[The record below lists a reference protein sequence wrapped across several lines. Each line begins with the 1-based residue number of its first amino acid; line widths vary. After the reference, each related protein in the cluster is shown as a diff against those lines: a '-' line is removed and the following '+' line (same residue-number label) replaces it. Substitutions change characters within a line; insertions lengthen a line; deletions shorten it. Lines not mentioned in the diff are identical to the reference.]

1 MKLFQD
7 LNRYVTQNATVSLAG
22 NNPVNVAECS
32 NTIFQGL
39 LALHVL
45 RQEPESHHV
54 IREYAENTLQIAN
67 STGLYEFLHVMHT
80 EVLRE
85 HARDEKSYFT
95 KSEIDQQ
102 IRVTHEFLHACSEV
116 TYPQSMQNQRLLQ
129 LESSYKITSTADK
142 KLRRDVANWQKL
154 DADTR
159 WSVCQKLWENIHRTQ
174 GLRDLRNC
182 LRRYVQEQKWP
193 APVTGEKPPVSAANR
208 MQLLT
213 RLPVVKENLEASQGV
228 KDLEHALTKTQDH
241 SYENIDKIMRG
252 ICQKLSI
259 SPHQLHKEFVSQ
271 HQMTPDDWV
280 RQSNVRG
287 FREETNIPE
296 AIKGWKHAQS
306 DLAKWRAGKKSASQP
321 VKLVSV
327 KKDGNE
333 SKMHDAVKTFDTQDQ
348 ALEYHKRLIGLNPG
362 RNIKHNLYVDGQLVQ
377 LLDATHLKEVR
388 HQIGAAAEKALK
400 KASDNGNSQ
409 ARAIEKWKQLDAR
422 EKEIQA
428 RSDANTGKYAK
439 TLDNITRQKT
449 QVAKNGNLNAFGKPV
464 SESASAGGTS
474 AGAIASM
481 ANPQGQVNRRP
492 SLFGYVPEDAP
503 APKRKN
509 IFQVGDQVISRWGD
523 RKDQKPHTI
532 TKIDGDFIHTDEQ
545 SFFNPENSLFHHENF
560 VLYKR
565 RQDV

>member
-95 KSEIDQQ
+95 KSEVDQQ
-102 IRVTHEFLHACSEV
+102 IRVTHEFLHACSEM
-116 TYPQSMQNQRLLQ
+116 TYPHALQNQRLLQ
-129 LESSYKITSTADK
+129 LESSYKITSTVDK
-142 KLRRDVANWQKL
+142 KLRRDVANWKQL

-159 WSVCQKLWENIHRTQ
+159 WAVCQKLWENIHRTQ
-174 GLRDLRNC
+174 GLRDIRNC

-228 KDLEHALTKTQDH
+228 KDLEDALTKTQDH
-241 SYENIDKIMRG
+241 SYEHIDGIMKKISAKLG
-252 ICQKLSI
+252 IT
-259 SPHQLHKEFVSQ
+259 PHALHLEFKKQ
-271 HQMTPDDWV
+271 HSMTPDDWV

-287 FREETNIPE
+287 LRENDIAEVSYKTGI
-296 AIKGWKHAQS
+296 A
-306 DLAKWRAGKKSASQP
+306 ASQALSSTGHITP
-321 VKLVSV
+321 
-327 KKDGNE
+327 
-333 SKMHDAVKTFDTQDQ
+333 AQQ
-348 ALEYHKRLIGLNPG
+348 AKY
-362 RNIKHNLYVDGQLVQ
+362 IKQYQEIVG
-377 LLDATHLKEVR
+377 K
-388 HQIGAAAEKALK
+388 I
-400 KASDNGNSQ
+400 
-409 ARAIEKWKQLDAR
+409 
-422 EKEIQA
+422 KEIEA
-428 RSDANTGKYAK
+428 KPDAHTGKYAK
-439 TLDNITRQKT
+439 QLMNLSRQKT
-449 QVAKNGNLNAFGKPV
+449 KVAKQGHLDAFGKPLK
-464 SESASAGGTS
+464 ESASGGGTS
-474 AGAIASM
+474 AGAIASV
-481 ANPQGQVNRRP
+481 ANPMGRVNRRP
-492 SLFGYVPEDAP
+492 SLFGYVPEQQG
-503 APKRKN
+503 KKTSKQRKN
-509 IFQVGDQVISRWGD
+509 IFQVGDQVKSKWVD
-523 RKDQKPHTI
+523 DDEVNTI
-532 TKIDGDFIHTDEQ
+532 TRIDGDFIHTEPH
-545 SFFNPENSLFHHENF
+545 SFFNKPNSFFHHENY
-560 VLYKR
+560 VLHKR